1 MQVVHM
7 GDSSNHVCRKFYL
20 TDAEWM
26 FWLWVLSI
34 TAELE
39 QEQEK
44 QGEKITSERNALAE
58 H

>member
-1 MQVVHM
+1 M

-20 TDAEWM
+20 TEAEWM